1 MLLCLS
7 VYHEMDN
14 TLFNFFFFIFLEI
27 SAVYGSYNKNFLNL
41 YEEIIFRFSLKL
53 YFKMKNGISG
63 FLKVTFYYLNLIK
76 EA

>member
-1 MLLCLS
+1 M
-7 VYHEMDN
+7 
-14 TLFNFFFFIFLEI
+14 EI

-76 EA
+76 EVKINMLCTFFFYMNGGKK